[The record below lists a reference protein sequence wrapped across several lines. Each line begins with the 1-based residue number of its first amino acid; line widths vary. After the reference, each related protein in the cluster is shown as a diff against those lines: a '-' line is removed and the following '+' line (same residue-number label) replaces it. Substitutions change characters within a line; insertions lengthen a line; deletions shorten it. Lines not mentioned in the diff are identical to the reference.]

1 MILLCLMALWGSP
14 QLQVGLGFGLEL
26 GGMVVGVGPGGM
38 VVGPGGMVVVDGL
51 GGMVVGLVG
60 QGMQPW
66 PR

>member
-38 VVGPGGMVVVDGL
+38 VVGLGGMVVGL
-51 GGMVVGLVG
+51 GGMVVGLGGMVVG
-60 QGMQPW
+60 
-66 PR
+66 

>member
-26 GGMVVGVGPGGM
+26 GGMVVGVGPGGL
-38 VVGPGGMVVVDGL
+38 VVVL
-51 GGMVVGLVG
+51 GGLVVGLVG